1 MRNKGSR
8 RAGGTCPCGSG
19 AARAAC
25 CGRYLD
31 GVAFAPTAEALMRSR
46 YSAFVEGRREYL
58 LRTWAEETRPNV
70 LELDPGQRWL
80 GLSIRA
86 TSAGGAADD
95 VGEVEFVA
103 RSRLGGRGLRLQE
116 RSRFRRVDG
125 QWFYVD
131 GSFPAK
137 PPARWPGTV
146 HRYRRHR
153 LPRFALFS
161 GDSAPI
167 SPVSRA
173 GARGGARVNPT

>member
-1 MRNKGSR
+1 MSKREQSV
-8 RAGGTCPCGSG
+8 GGTDGACPCGSG

-31 GVAFAPTAEALMRSR
+31 GDAVAPTAEELMRSR

-58 LRTWAEETRPNV
+58 LRTWAGETRPDV

-86 TSAGGAADD
+86 TSAGGETDD

-103 RSRLGGRGLRLQE
+103 RSRVGGRGLRLHE

-131 GSFPAK
+131 GSFPGK
-137 PPARWPGTV
+137 RPA
-146 HRYRRHR
+146 
-153 LPRFALFS
+153 
-161 GDSAPI
+161 
-167 SPVSRA
+167 
-173 GARGGARVNPT
+173 